1 MLADVSQGSILGPS
15 FLLIYINYL
24 TKDISSSVKLFADDA
39 SIFSVDNDINVSAD
53 QMNKDLKKI
62 SMWDHQWKMSFN
74 PDISKQIQEITF
86 SKKKV

>member
-39 SIFSVDNDINVSAD
+39 SIFSVVNDINVSAD

-62 SMWDHQWKMSFN
+62 SM
-74 PDISKQIQEITF
+74 
-86 SKKKV
+86 

>member
-39 SIFSVDNDINVSAD
+39 SIFSVVNDINVSAD

-62 SMWDHQWKMSFN
+62 SMWDDQWKMSFN